1 MAENGAEMY
10 QKLWKRVLDI
20 VLSGLAILTLSPLFL
35 AIMIWIRLD
44 SEGPVFFRQTRV
56 GIHKTEFEILKFRT
70 MKKDAPKNVPTHLF
84 SDSNS
89 WITRSGRILR
99 KTSLDELPQILQIF
113 TGKMSFVGPRPAL
126 FNQRDLIAERDKY
139 GANDV
144 LPGLTGWAQVNGRDS
159 LSISEKARYDGEYA
173 AHISFGMDMKCL
185 WKTIS
190 TVITRE
196 GYREGG
202 RERKK
207 DK

>member
-1 MAENGAEMY
+1 MY

-159 LSISEKARYDGEYA
+159 LSIAEKARYDGEYA

>member
-159 LSISEKARYDGEYA
+159 LSIAEKARYDGEYA